1 MMKPKKPRRSRIRE
15 LQQEVDF
22 YRMVFDS
29 IHSGAVITDA
39 GGIITHFN
47 KPYGRFLGIDPEAQI
62 GRHCTEVMEDSRMH
76 IVARTGMAEI
86 NQTHRIKGQDMVVQR
101 IPIKRNGEVI
111 GVFGQIMFQDVR
123 DAEKLAG
130 RLSELEARVAM
141 YEEELIHLRAT
152 RYTFDYIIGE
162 SVAMRQLKKEA
173 LRATDNQFPILI
185 SGESG
190 TGKELLARAI
200 HHAGNRR
207 AFPFVRINCAAIPA
221 DLLESELFG
230 YEEGVTGGVRRD
242 TQPGKFEMAG
252 GGTVFLDEIGS
263 LPLEMQPKLLRVLE
277 EQEFE
282 HVGGSDPI
290 HIDFRLIAA
299 TSQNLESMMTKRRFR
314 KDLYYRLNVISLY
327 APPLRERRE
336 DVIPIAEYLLKQL
349 SERSFFPEVHLSK
362 AARRILSAYDWPG
375 NVREL
380 FNVLERTMALLED
393 NTIRPSDLPF
403 YIQQGRLSRRSGPGT
418 IRAVQ
423 ARAEKEAIVRAL
435 EKSGYNKSR
444 AAEMLGIHRT
454 LLYKK
459 LKKYGLPLKSPHR
472 PNP

>member
-1 MMKPKKPRRSRIRE
+1 MKPKKARRSRIRE
-15 LQQEVDF
+15 LQEEVAF
-22 YRMVFDS
+22 YKLVFDN

-39 GGIITHFN
+39 EGNITHFN
-47 KPYGRFLGIDPEAQI
+47 TPYARFLGIDPQAQI

-101 IPIKRNGEVI
+101 IPIKKKGEVVA
-111 GVFGQIMFQDVR
+111 VFGQIMYQDVR
-123 DAEKLAG
+123 DAAKLAG
-130 RLSELEARVAM
+130 RLAELEARVAM
-141 YEEELIHLRAT
+141 YEEELIHLGNT
-152 RYTFDYIIGE
+152 RYTFDHIIGE
-162 SVAMRQLKKEA
+162 SPEMRQLKKEA
-173 LRATDNQFPILI
+173 LRVVDNRFPILI
-185 SGESG
+185 TGERG

-200 HHAGNRR
+200 HHAGSRR
-207 AFPFVRINCAAIPA
+207 AFPFVRIDCARIPPDILES
-221 DLLESELFG
+221 DLLGHDEG
-230 YEEGVTGGVRRD
+230 AGEGVGRETR
-242 TQPGKFEMAG
+242 PGKFEMAS
-252 GGTVFLDEIGS
+252 GGTVFLDEIGR

-282 HVGGSDPI
+282 HVGGSAPTR
-290 HIDFRLIAA
+290 IDFRLIAA
-299 TSQNLESMMTKRRFR
+299 TSQNLESMMVRRRFR
-314 KDLYYRLNVISLY
+314 KDLYYRLNVIYLRV
-327 APPLRERRE
+327 PPLRERRE
-336 DVIPIAEYLLKQL
+336 DVVPIAEHLLEQL
-349 SERSFFPEVHLSK
+349 KERSFFPKVHLSR

-380 FNVLERTMALLED
+380 YNVLERAVGTLESD
-393 NTIRPSDLPF
+393 TIRPSDLPY
-403 YIQQGRLSRRSGPGT
+403 YIQQGRQTRRTGPGT

-435 EKSGYNKSR
+435 EKSDYNKSR

-472 PNP
+472 SGL